1 MNDPQKKQRK
11 NILQTLQQKPEKT
24 RKKIL
29 WGVVSFVGI
38 ILLVFWVLQLKESIS
53 EVNLKNIPTP
63 PIDEN
68 IQKTNEALQEL
79 KDVSNKGIEEIKKL
93 NKNLEEL
100 KGMTEE
106 DLIKEG
112 LTEEEAK
119 ELKEAI
125 NEQQKPESK

>member
-1 MNDPQKKQRK
+1 MNDSQKKQRK

-53 EVNLKNIPTP
+53 EVNFKNIPTP

-68 IQKTNEALQEL
+68 LQKANESFQEL
-79 KDVSNKGIEEIKKL
+79 KDVSNKGIEELKKL

-125 NEQQKPESK
+125 NEQQKTENK

>member
-1 MNDPQKKQRK
+1 MSDPQKKQRK

-53 EVNLKNIPTP
+53 EVNFKNIPTP
-63 PIDEN
+63 PVDEN
-68 IQKTNEALQEL
+68 LQKANEALQEL

-125 NEQQKPESK
+125 NEQQKTENK

>member
-1 MNDPQKKQRK
+1 MSDPQKKQRK

-53 EVNLKNIPTP
+53 EVDFKNISTP

-68 IQKTNEALQEL
+68 LQKANEALQEL

-125 NEQQKPESK
+125 DEQQKTENK